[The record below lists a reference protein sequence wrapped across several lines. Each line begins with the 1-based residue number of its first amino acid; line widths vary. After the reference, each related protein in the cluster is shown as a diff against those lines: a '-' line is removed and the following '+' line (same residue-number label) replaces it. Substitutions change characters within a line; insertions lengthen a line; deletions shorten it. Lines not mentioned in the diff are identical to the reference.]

1 MSYFPVVAQIVGTI
15 TGFVLALTGSMYV
28 VRESQIRDRR
38 DELQEEIKSVNEVI
52 ISLSGKYLNVT
63 NYDRTLLNLDFRDEV
78 TIEQVPAG
86 KLIEDSDE
94 VSVFDKS
101 TIYLTVIEM
110 KLSEAMRET
119 DPEEVFWLVQSAEHD
134 MIMYY
139 SITSDKKGNL
149 DIPAEVSEEEVM
161 EAYSSII
168 ELTHSNIL
176 NEEIVKHKPEIT
188 ILRQSLLFFVVGA
201 VIPIL
206 TTVSY
211 PAALTSY
218 VEPNLKFIAEIIHFS
233 ITIVFGWFSIIKV
246 RDSLEDVL

>member
-1 MSYFPVVAQIVGTI
+1 MSYFPIVAQIVGTI

-38 DELQEEIKSVNEVI
+38 DELQEDLRSVNKNI
-52 ISLSGKYLNVT
+52 TLLGGKYLNVT
-63 NYDRTLLNLDFRDEV
+63 HYDRTMLNLDLRDKV
-78 TIEQVPAG
+78 TIEQVPAD

-101 TIYLTVIEM
+101 TIYLTVIGM
-110 KLSEAMRET
+110 KLDEAMRET
-119 DPEEVFWLVQSAEHD
+119 DPEEVFRLVQSAEND
-134 MIMYY
+134 MMMYY
-139 SITSDKKGNL
+139 SITCDEEGKL
-149 DIPAEVSEEEVM
+149 DIPAEVSEGEVM

-168 ELTHSNIL
+168 ELTYSNIL
-176 NEEIVKHKPEIT
+176 NEEMVNHKPELT

-211 PAALTSY
+211 PAALTNY
-218 VEPNLKFIAEIIHFS
+218 VEPNLKFIAEIIHFL

-246 RDSLEDVL
+246 RDSLQDVL